1 MMTDK
6 FIEKA
11 QEVHKNKYDYSKVN
25 YINCDTKVK
34 IKCLTHDYFFEQIPY
49 NHINK
54 KAGCPKCAV
63 EYRSSL
69 QRKTSEQ
76 FICEAKETHGDDKFN
91 YAETKYT
98 NYNTKITIICNT
110 CKNKFQ
116 TNPSTHLKG
125 NGGCRVCY
133 ANNLSKN
140 MTKTQTQFVEE
151 AKKIHEDKYDYS
163 LVDYIDSQTNIDI
176 ICKIHGKFKQTPN
189 NHLRGKGCKK
199 CATKKISENQK
210 KSKDEFIEDARKIHG
225 DKYDYSK
232 TDYIN
237 AKIKITIICKDH
249 GEFKV
254 EPSSHLSGTI
264 CNKCAIWKR
273 VQSQKFTKEEFI
285 QKCKNIHGNKY
296 DYSKVNYTNSQAKI
310 QIFCYKHKI
319 YFEQMAT
326 KHMNGAGCV
335 KCAIETTCLSTR
347 LSKEE
352 FIKRAQKKHDNKYD
366 YSEIEYKNAETPI
379 KLKCENNHV
388 FYQNPNNHVRFG
400 YGCPFCSGNAPLTTD
415 EFIKKA
421 KKTHDGKYDYSKV
434 DYVRSSDDIE
444 IICKEHGSFFQTPNN
459 HLTGSGCN
467 KCHKK
472 YSKPQIEWLKML
484 ENELGII
491 VKHAENSDG
500 EHKIKNSR
508 YKADG
513 YCENKNAIFEFHGC
527 YYHGCKKCFPNRN
540 EINNTTGKTY
550 KLLYKQTKNK
560 KLHCENNGYRYF
572 QIWECKWKKM
582 KNNNKKLQ
590 KYFEKINKK
599 LK

>member
-1 MMTDK
+1 
-6 FIEKA
+6 
-11 QEVHKNKYDYSKVN
+11 
-25 YINCDTKVK
+25 
-34 IKCLTHDYFFEQIPY
+34 
-49 NHINK
+49 
-54 KAGCPKCAV
+54 
-63 EYRSSL
+63 L
-69 QRKTSEQ
+69 QRKTLEQ
-76 FICEAKETHGDDKFN
+76 FICEAKETHGDDKFD

-133 ANNLSKN
+133 ANYLSKN

-163 LVDYIDSQTNIDI
+163 LVAYIDSQTNIDI
-176 ICKIHGKFKQTPN
+176 ICKTHGKFKQTPN

-210 KSKDEFIEDARKIHG
+210 KSKDEFIKDAKKIHG

-254 EPSSHLSGTI
+254 EPSSHLSGT
-264 CNKCAIWKR
+264 
-273 VQSQKFTKEEFI
+273 S
-285 QKCKNIHGNKY
+285 
-296 DYSKVNYTNSQAKI
+296 
-310 QIFCYKHKI
+310 
-319 YFEQMAT
+319 
-326 KHMNGAGCV
+326 
-335 KCAIETTCLSTR
+335 
-347 LSKEE
+347 
-352 FIKRAQKKHDNKYD
+352 
-366 YSEIEYKNAETPI
+366 
-379 KLKCENNHV
+379 
-388 FYQNPNNHVRFG
+388 
-400 YGCPFCSGNAPLTTD
+400 
-415 EFIKKA
+415 
-421 KKTHDGKYDYSKV
+421 
-434 DYVRSSDDIE
+434 
-444 IICKEHGSFFQTPNN
+444 
-459 HLTGSGCN
+459 CN
-467 KCHKK
+467 KCHKT

-491 VKHAENSDG
+491 VQHAENSDG

-513 YCENKNAIFEFHGC
+513 YYENKNAIFEFHGC

-540 EINNTTGKTY
+540 ETNKTTGQKY
-550 KLLYKQTKNK
+550 KMLYKQTKNK
-560 KLHCENNGYRYF
+560 KRHCENNGYQYF
-572 QIWECKWKKM
+572 RIWECKWKKL
-582 KNNNKKLQ
+582 KNNNEKLQ